1 MQRRKACFRC
11 PLRTAPPLSAEL
23 DAVVQA
29 ALGTRFSAAVVRVE
43 AGGTVRFERAYGA
56 IRSDDDAPEVLVDAR
71 FDIASLTKVF
81 VATVALRACARGV
94 LALDAPL
101 TGVVPEWRGNAR
113 AAITLRRILA
123 HNAGFASGA
132 DYRRLFD
139 RNVERFA
146 LIEEPLVAAPG
157 ARVIYSDLGFIALGV
172 ILSRAHGQGLKHI
185 VEMEFTSLGIPAT
198 RFGTDLR
205 ERDTVPATEIDG
217 WRGLVH
223 GEVHD
228 EKAHVQGGV
237 CGHAGLFANARDV
250 AALGELYLAPM
261 HGRPTPLAHADVALF
276 AQATTEQAFDPVLRR
291 GLGWA
296 LKTSDENS
304 CGARMSHATFG
315 HTGFTGTCLWVDP
328 QRDLSVTLLTNAVHL
343 GRSDLRVVRAAVCDA
358 AVAEFAR

>member
-1 MQRRKACFRC
+1 VPA
-11 PLRTAPPLSAEL
+11 PLFAEL

-43 AGGTVRFERAYGA
+43 AGGAVRFERAYGT
-56 IRSDDDAPEVLVDAR
+56 IRRDDDAPEVFVDAR

-81 VATVALRACARGV
+81 VATVALRTCARGL

-101 TGVVPEWRGNAR
+101 TGIVPEWRDTAR
-113 AAITLRRILA
+113 ATITLRRILA
-123 HNAGFASGA
+123 HDAGFASGA

-146 LIEEPLVAAPG
+146 LIEEPLVAEPG

-172 ILSRAHGQGLKHI
+172 ILSRAHDRALKQ
-185 VEMEFTSLGIPAT
+185 VLETEFTSLGLHMT
-198 RFGTDLR
+198 RFGTNPR
-205 ERDTVPATEIDG
+205 ERDSVPATEIDA

-228 EKAHVQGGV
+228 EKAYVQGGV
-237 CGHAGLFANARDV
+237 CGHAGLFACARDV
-250 AALGELYLAPM
+250 ARLGELYLAPA
-261 HGRPTPLAHADVALF
+261 HGRPTPLAPADVALF
-276 AQATTEQAFDPVLRR
+276 AQATTEQACDPILRR

-304 CGARMSHATFG
+304 CGARMSPATFG

-328 QRDLSVTLLTNAVHL
+328 QRDLSVTLLTNAVHM
-343 GRSDLRVVRAAVCDA
+343 GRSDLRLVRAAVCDA